1 MLYEQIPQKKKKKT
15 SEKIPQYKQKL
26 ITSAVYYILI
36 SLSQNVLLSFGDRKK
51 NLTKL
56 GM

>member
-1 MLYEQIPQKKKKKT
+1 MLYEQIPQKKKKT

>member
-1 MLYEQIPQKKKKKT
+1 MLYEQIPQKKKT
-15 SEKIPQYKQKL
+15 SEKIPQYKQKP

-36 SLSQNVLLSFGDRKK
+36 SLSQNVLLSFVDRKK
-51 NLTKL
+51 NLIKL